1 MDAGLKAWAEI
12 VRQVYP
18 DLPILRD
25 RTQWLAGSFERPSV
39 FIETDLVSDKVH
51 TPRADRIIE
60 DVGLVFH
67 FDKERMTEE
76 DEGEPIPFDLTPFFT
91 FLRKRRFCYSS
102 QRFGVALVIEPPRTR
117 PEKTGSRSPSDI
129 RICLRFQRIRSRRSM
144 NSTLH
149 MERSV
154 HLEYKTKRKDD
165 SAASVHLD
173 LNKRTKQEW
182 IEGAAALKHE
192 RFEVA
197 GALLIANQMNFYL
210 SKMYKA
216 DWMPTCVRRQRRRKR

>member
-117 PEKTGSRSPSDI
+117 PEKD
-129 RICLRFQRIRSRRSM
+129 RIEVTFRYSYLLAVPKDPVPKINEFYIAYGK
-144 NSTLH
+144 
-149 MERSV
+149 ER
-154 HLEYKTKRKDD
+154 T
-165 SAASVHLD
+165 
-173 LNKRTKQEW
+173 
-182 IEGAAALKHE
+182 
-192 RFEVA
+192 
-197 GALLIANQMNFYL
+197 
-210 SKMYKA
+210 
-216 DWMPTCVRRQRRRKR
+216 P